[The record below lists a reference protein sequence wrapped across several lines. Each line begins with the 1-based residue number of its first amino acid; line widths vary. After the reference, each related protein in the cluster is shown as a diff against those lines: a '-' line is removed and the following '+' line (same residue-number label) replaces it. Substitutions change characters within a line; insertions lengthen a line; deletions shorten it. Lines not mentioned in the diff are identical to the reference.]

1 MICENLLFFGI
12 YMDKKMNSRL
22 VGKKGSFHSEK
33 SQTALLV
40 IPTNEELEIAR
51 ETETVIKS

>member
-22 VGKKGSFHSEK
+22 VGEEGSFHSEK

-51 ETETVIKS
+51 VTETVIRS